1 MYACRMIKLKVNEN
15 GLFRYA
21 QLLDGVYKLTTRNNR
36 YCLNLELNRDT
47 IVWLWQLM

>member
-36 YCLNLELNRDT
+36 YCLNLELNT